1 MTMTQASS
9 PNPSMDLLEPPR
21 RPWWRRPGTW
31 VLLAL
36 GLAVLVGLALV
47 WLRPAPPAM
56 QFVTEPLRV
65 GDLRITVS
73 ATGTLQPTR
82 SVSIGSELSGTV
94 TQVMVDVNDRVKKG
108 DLLIRLDTS
117 KLEAQVVRSRAS
129 LGQSKASLLQAQA
142 TLKEARAAQ
151 ARNEE
156 LARLS
161 GGKLPSKGDLDTV
174 RATTERAEAALA
186 LAQAAVVDAQAALSS
201 DETNLSKASVR
212 SPIDGVVLTRSVE
225 PGQAVAA
232 SLQAVTLMT
241 IAADL
246 RQMRLQVNVD
256 EADVGRVQAQQGASF
271 TVSAYPSRSYQA
283 KVTRVAYGSTTTD
296 NVVTY
301 TTYLDVSNEDLS
313 LRPGMTA
320 SASIA
325 ALERRQVLLVP
336 NTALRFSP
344 AASGAPA
351 GAGQGGGIL
360 SQLMPRPPGGPSG
373 ASRGGNAGKGNV
385 AAGQRQI
392 WVLEPGQPGQP
403 AQPRALQVQVLNSDG
418 RYSEVQGQGLREGL
432 SVITDQQSAKG
443 RS

>member
-1 MTMTQASS
+1 MKT
-9 PNPSMDLLEPPR
+9 LLLFIATALAEIVGCYL
-21 RPWWRRPGTW
+21 PWL
-31 VLLAL
+31 VLRQ
-36 GLAVLVGLALV
+36 G
-47 WLRPAPPAM
+47 
-56 QFVTEPLRV
+56 
-65 GDLRITVS
+65 
-73 ATGTLQPTR
+73 R
-82 SVSIGSELSGTV
+82 SVWWLV
-94 TQVMVDVNDRVKKG
+94 P
-108 DLLIRLDTS
+108 
-117 KLEAQVVRSRAS
+117 
-129 LGQSKASLLQAQA
+129 
-142 TLKEARAAQ
+142 AA
-151 ARNEE
+151 
-156 LARLS
+156 
-161 GGKLPSKGDLDTV
+161 
-174 RATTERAEAALA
+174 AALA
-186 LAQAAVVDAQAALSS
+186 VFAWLLTLHPTAAGRTYAAYGGMYIAVAL
-201 DETNLSKASVR
+201 LWLRLV
-212 SPIDGVVLTRSVE
+212 DGVVLTRSVE